1 MKNTQTEMALYYTVH
16 CYWVS
21 YLIDAQ
27 NNDKS
32 KLRTCAYRYIGRCN
46 GSTPKVVFN
55 QRPNRGLP
63 VFPICMSCRA
73 AAMERK
79 RMLLH
84 KERDKLWDLI
94 FEKYPEIPFKV
105 LQRLIEEKPRVA
117 DRYLEAMFA
126 DYLDGLVIRP
136 YMISRSEALYL
147 QKLVEQSAQKRCSSD
162 TAALHQQEY
171 DGKQEEIDFDS
182 AVRAVE
188 S

>member
-1 MKNTQTEMALYYTVH
+1 
-16 CYWVS
+16 
-21 YLIDAQ
+21 
-27 NNDKS
+27 
-32 KLRTCAYRYIGRCN
+32 
-46 GSTPKVVFN
+46 
-55 QRPNRGLP
+55 
-63 VFPICMSCRA
+63 
-73 AAMERK
+73 
-79 RMLLH
+79 MLLH

-136 YMISRSEALYL
+136 HMISQSEALYL